1 MPNRQVVSISLPKPT
16 LKILNELVKKERKSH
31 SQVVKELINRYETE
45 IVWGKILKLGQKTA
59 EKFNIKSEKDVLRII
74 NG

>member
-1 MPNRQVVSISLPKPT
+1 MPNRQVVSISLPEPT
-16 LKILNELVKKERKSH
+16 LKILNELVKRERKSR

-45 IVWGKILKLGQKTA
+45 VMWDEILKLGQKTA
-59 EKFNIKSEKDVLRII
+59 EKFNIKSEADVLKII